1 MGLIRDEVYAKY
13 STSLPRTTK
22 PVSFYTK
29 APEDQDPNDTVQILD
44 SETSPSY
51 STLCPL
57 SRSLQTVP
65 VRTDSCL
72 HLETFDLHS
81 CLMSETFVE
90 NCHRWTEDRVDVP
103 VSCPVCKAEDKLHV
117 DGLIEAFLKLN
128 PTAQRF
134 KITDTGG
141 IELCNEGESDAA
153 NETINLVSPNQVDGS
168 HHVPLRKS
176 AGSRDRFS
184 TGSVSAARGRGLIQ
198 PDTGRLSP
206 VPFRHCRNFFYSPLF
221 NQEVFS
227 YPPTFSQS
235 SNSDVF
241 VREGATLRRRFSTV
255 DLCSPTTIT

>member
-117 DGLIEAFLKLN
+117 DGLIEAFLKIN

-134 KITDTGG
+134 QITDTGG

-168 HHVPLRKS
+168 HHHVPLRNS
-176 AGSRDRFS
+176 AGSRDRIS
-184 TGSVSAARGRGLIQ
+184 TGSVSVSRESSL
-198 PDTGRLSP
+198 P
-206 VPFRHCRNFFYSPLF
+206 VPFQHCRNFFYSPLF